1 MIAQSDPTAPL
12 APALSPLARGV
23 LDACTEGVV
32 VFDQVGRVAYANQ
45 RAHEMLGENG
55 ELARE
60 SADRLRPKLSALGG
74 RMVRLRTGSL
84 SLGEAVFLP
93 SRQDPSTLAQR
104 EREAILETL
113 EASRWKLSEAAR
125 RLGISRTTLWR
136 RLKSYGFHRD
146 EHYTPTPPAKAW
158 ASPRRS
164 LS

>member
-1 MIAQSDPTAPL
+1 MIAHPQISTPL
-12 APALSPLARGV
+12 PPALSPLARGV
-23 LDACTEGVV
+23 LDACAEGVV

-45 RAHEMLGENG
+45 RAHQVLGENG

-60 SADRLRPKLSALGG
+60 TADRLMPRLAALGG
-74 RMVRLRTGSL
+74 RIVRLRTGSL

-136 RLKSYGFHRD
+136 RLKAYGFHRD
-146 EHYTPTPPAKAW
+146 EHYTPTPPAKSW
-158 ASPRRS
+158 ASSRRS